1 MKNKTERYIKL
12 NSVGC
17 RLDNKTGNT
26 FPITS
31 EGGIDKENC
40 VCPLEDCSDE
50 WYQSL
55 DSYDFEIVKEYKH
68 NNSDFRYTIIS

>member
-1 MKNKTERYIKL
+1 MKTERYVKL

-17 RLDNKTGNT
+17 WLDIKHGYTY
-26 FPITS
+26 PITS
-31 EGGIDKENC
+31 EGGITSSPRVSIN
-40 VCPLEDCSDE
+40 DCSDE